1 VTAPALLRV
10 DGLAK
15 RFGGVAA
22 SDGVSLDVAQG
33 EFHALIGPN
42 GAGKSTLINQLH
54 GALRPDAGRV
64 LFDGA
69 DITALPPHARALRGI
84 ARSYQVTNV
93 FARLSARDG
102 VALALQA
109 VRGSSFRFW
118 RPVWREAGLFAEAD
132 RLLERVGL
140 GARADVPAG
149 VLAHG
154 EQRQLE
160 IALALASRPRL
171 LLLDEPLAGTG
182 PDESERLLHLIE
194 SLRGSVTVLLVEHD
208 MDAVFRLADRISV
221 LVYGRVIASGAPE
234 AIRADPQVRSA
245 YLGEPAAAHVEARA
259 G

>member
-1 VTAPALLRV
+1 MSAQPLLRV

-22 SDGVSLDVAQG
+22 SDGVSLDVATG

-140 GARADVPAG
+140 GARANVPAG

-182 PDESERLLHLIE
+182 PDESERLLQLIE
-194 SLRGSVTVLLVEHD
+194 SLRGSVTILLVEHD

-234 AIRADPQVRSA
+234 VIRTDPQVRSA
-245 YLGEPAAAHVEARA
+245 YLGEPLEASP
-259 G
+259 

>member
-1 VTAPALLRV
+1 MSGQSLLRV

-22 SDGVSLDVAQG
+22 SDGVSLDVADG

-182 PDESERLLHLIE
+182 PDESERLLQLIE
-194 SLRGSVTVLLVEHD
+194 SLRGRVTILLVEHD

-234 AIRADPQVRSA
+234 VIRTDPQVRSA
-245 YLGEPAAAHVEARA
+245 YLGEPLEASP
-259 G
+259 

>member
-1 VTAPALLRV
+1 MTAPALLRV

-22 SDGVSLDVAQG
+22 SDGVSLDVAEG

-118 RPVWREAGLFAEAD
+118 RPVWREAGLFDEAN

-182 PDESERLLHLIE
+182 PDESERLLRLIE

-245 YLGEPAAAHVEARA
+245 YLGEPVASDAEARA